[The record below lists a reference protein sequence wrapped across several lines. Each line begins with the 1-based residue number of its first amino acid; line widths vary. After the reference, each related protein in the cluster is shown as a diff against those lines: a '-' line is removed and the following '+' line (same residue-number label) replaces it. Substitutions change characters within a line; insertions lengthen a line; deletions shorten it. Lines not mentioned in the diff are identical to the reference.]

1 MKFSLGYHIKLGGRG
16 HVSLDTNTETHRHTP
31 LQREQMRLLEQSQNQ
46 VAGTTLQSTEEL
58 YLAAKRGTK
67 WLTRYVLNGP
77 KLTSSVDGHRREG
90 LWDGVLQT
98 EMNAQGN
105 TALSSVAKGE
115 YFHQIVLLF
124 KTPSF
129 QQEMVELGTVLE
141 ANHKTDL

>member
-1 MKFSLGYHIKLGGRG
+1 M
-16 HVSLDTNTETHRHTP
+16 
-31 LQREQMRLLEQSQNQ
+31 
-46 VAGTTLQSTEEL
+46 
-58 YLAAKRGTK
+58 
-67 WLTRYVLNGP
+67 LNGP

-90 LWDGVLQT
+90 FWDGVLQT

-105 TALSSVAKGE
+105 TVLSSVAKGE